1 MNATLARIAKEEA
14 RKNYHG
20 DTDST
25 MGNLHLLAELFCET
39 DGVTLEDLNADWSGA
54 FAFLCATRAGLG
66 LPARYPDPRVRASF
80 ASVFAWEDY
89 ARLPKIRLWHSMDE
103 VPQVGDLA
111 VLEYSDTR
119 PPRMGIVLSVNS
131 DEETVDLA
139 VGNHRNHSAII
150 EQPLSH
156 GLRGFIRFSRED

>member
-25 MGNLHLLAELFCET
+25 MGNLHMLAELFQGI
-39 DGVTLEDLNADWSGA
+39 DGVTLDSLNIDWSGA
-54 FAFLCATRAGLG
+54 FAFLCATRAGLA

-80 ASVFAWEDY
+80 ASVYAWEDY
-89 ARLPKIRLWHSMDE
+89 ARLPKIRLWHTME
-103 VPQVGDLA
+103 EIPQVGDL
-111 VLEYSDTR
+111 VLFEHSDAR
-119 PPRMGIVLSVNS
+119 PPRIGIVLSVNLG
-131 DEETVDLA
+131 EETVDLA

-156 GLRGFIRFSRED
+156 GLRGFIRFS